1 MQLRKNSDTTQTL
14 PTEIFDVLVG
24 FKEEEKIEQ
33 KKRASQRSLAARRAI
48 ERHQEEKV
56 LAHDIDDE
64 FWFDD
69 I

>member
-1 MQLRKNSDTTQTL
+1 MQLRKNSDTNKTL

-24 FKEEEKIEQ
+24 FEEEEKIQQ

-48 ERHQEEKV
+48 ERHQEEKT
-56 LAHDIDDE
+56 LARDIDE
-64 FWFDD
+64 ELWFED

>member
-1 MQLRKNSDTTQTL
+1 MQIRKTSDTPVL

-24 FKEEEKIEQ
+24 FEEEEKIEQ

-48 ERHQEEKV
+48 ERHNEEMM
-56 LAHDIDDE
+56 LARDINE
-64 FWFDD
+64 ELWFED

>member
-1 MQLRKNSDTTQTL
+1 MQIRKTSNTSVL

-24 FKEEEKIEQ
+24 FEEEEKIEQ

-48 ERHQEEKV
+48 ERHNEERV
-56 LAHDIDDE
+56 LARDIDE
-64 FWFDD
+64 ELWFDD

>member
-1 MQLRKNSDTTQTL
+1 MQLRKNSDTKTTL

-24 FKEEEKIEQ
+24 FEEEEKIQQ
-33 KKRASQRSLAARRAI
+33 KKRASKRSLAARRAI

-56 LAHDIDDE
+56 LAKDIDDE
-64 FWFDD
+64 LWFED